1 MKNLNQFLILVFSLT
16 ALSSHARDQKLDYP
30 EGQNPVTEF
39 QSPNGVREECMTITK
54 LPGVDYSVSDL
65 DNENKYCA
73 INLYDPL
80 IALCPKTWSTSPG
93 TMIYSVG
100 TSGLTAAQYEAARCG
115 TKDGHERVAK
125 FKQTMNAKGTSGTYS
140 ISSTLYYHF
149 SRYFGADVIVPAAV
163 LRTIDKDVHY
173 SRVSSK
179 ANPTAAM
186 NKAGWN
192 IMKAAEKNP
201 ALYTPTSDL
210 FTADRKQIYGTIVGD
225 TGERYGAEF
234 NGTRASGWG
243 DGQNND
249 FQKTPG
255 FMALRSE
262 KPIEDAIVDGLKLAS
277 ADPLIRQA
285 LGTSPVPNVQ
295 MYFWMQELTEIV
307 IMDYMFNQ
315 QDRVG
320 NIDFVWRWYYFDA
333 SGALKSEKEK
343 VGKDLPRNRMA
354 SIQPPAAIA
363 PFKPILLQ
371 RTSISDNDAGGRVQY
386 TNFTKRTQML
396 EKIRHISGHTY
407 RQLINLAAD
416 FKAQGPLYRHSQTKF
431 GMTPR
436 EFTSLVNNTNAAA
449 QILNATCKAG
459 KLRFDLDSQNFFKE
473 GVVKAE
479 ALNCDTP

>member
-1 MKNLNQFLILVFSLT
+1 MKNLKQFLIVVLSFST
-16 ALSSHARDQKLDYP
+16 FTTYARDQKFDYP

-54 LPGVDYSVSDL
+54 IPGVDYSVSDL

-73 INLYDPL
+73 INLYDPK

-100 TSGLTAAQYEAARCG
+100 TSGLTSAQYEAARCG
-115 TKDGHERVAK
+115 SKDGHERVAK

-149 SRYFGADVIVPAAV
+149 SRYFNATVIVPAAV

-179 ANPTAAM
+179 ANSVGAM
-186 NKAGWN
+186 NRAGWAV
-192 IMKAAEKNP
+192 MKAAEKNP
-201 ALYTPTSDL
+201 AAYAPTSDL

-225 TGERYGAEF
+225 SGERYGAEF

-262 KPIEDAIVDGLKLAS
+262 KPLAEAVVDGLRLAS
-277 ADPLIRQA
+277 ADPLVRQA
-285 LGTSPVPNVQ
+285 LGSSAVPNEQ

-307 IMDYMFNQ
+307 ILDYMFNQ

-320 NIDFVWRWYYFDA
+320 NIDYVWRWYYFDA
-333 SGALKSEKEK
+333 DGVLKSEKEK

-363 PFKPILLQ
+363 PFKPLLLQ

-396 EKIRHISGHTY
+396 EKIRHISANTY
-407 RQLINLAAD
+407 RKLINLSAD
-416 FKAQGPLYRHSQTKF
+416 FKSQGPLYRHTQSKF
-431 GMTPR
+431 GITPR
-436 EFTSLVNNTNAAA
+436 EFTSLVNNTLAAA
-449 QILNATCKAG
+449 QILNSTCKAG
-459 KLRFDLDSQNFFKE
+459 KLRFDLDSENFFKADA
-473 GVVKAE
+473 VKVE
-479 ALNCDTP
+479 TLNCDSP